1 MIPVFRPLKD
11 PAVATIWSGLAA
23 STIGEDLFRVAVVW
37 IAAEQIGNAAG
48 YVNATQ
54 YGAML
59 VVGLLGASAFDR
71 WRPDRAMMGAKYASA
86 VLALLPV
93 IGFYIWGVS
102 IPLLI
107 LSVMGLAAM
116 RMVFTPALQ
125 SAVPVLVTD
134 RDAMQAINGL
144 FDATWRLARL
154 IGPMMAAVL
163 NTLLPVIHFLSIT
176 AVGFVLSAVAVWA
189 VRDRLVDPASK
200 PRPGRGGWRGA
211 WDALLDGA
219 RLMLRQRTMGALLM
233 VNAFANGPWSVA
245 LQLCIALM
253 VVEHDPHLF
262 GLHGLASLGM
272 IVGACGVGDV
282 VGNLVAG
289 SVRFRRPLSTMFLGY
304 VAMGSGFALIALAA
318 WGIDNPYK
326 LPAMM
331 LAGLVAGF
339 GGPFFFIPMI
349 TRMQTVFRGAEI
361 ARVFRLRLAVMAG
374 SMLLFNVAATPLF
387 DLIGPTHTEFYLGLL
402 LLALGIAGWFHYR
415 RIEDREA
422 AGAAASVEQRHVP

>member
-11 PAVATIWSGLAA
+11 RAVATVWSGLAA

-54 YGAML
+54 YAAML

-71 WRPDRAMMGAKYASA
+71 WRADRAMIGAKYASA
-86 VLALLPV
+86 ALALLPV
-93 IGFYIWGVS
+93 LGSYIWGVS
-102 IPLLI
+102 IPLLVV
-107 LSVMGLAAM
+107 SVMGLAGL

-154 IGPMMAAVL
+154 IGPMLAAVL

-176 AVGFVLSAVAVWA
+176 ALGFLLSALAIWA
-189 VRDRLVDPASK
+189 VRDRLVDPANP

-219 RLMLRQRTMGALLM
+219 RLMLRQPTMGALLL
-233 VNAFANGPWSVA
+233 VNAVANGPWSVA

-262 GLHGLASLGM
+262 GFHGLAALGL
-272 IVGACGVGDV
+272 IIGACGLGDV

-304 VAMGSGFALIALAA
+304 VAMGTGFALIALAA
-318 WGIDNPYK
+318 WSLHNPYK

-331 LAGLVAGF
+331 TAGLITGF

-361 ARVFRLRLAVMAG
+361 ARVFRLRLAIMAG
-374 SMLLFNVAATPLF
+374 SMLAFNLAATPMF
-387 DLIGPTHTEFYLGLL
+387 DWIGPTHTEFLFGLL
-402 LLALGIAGWFHYR
+402 LLAMGVAGYVYFR
-415 RIEDREA
+415 RQE
-422 AGAAASVEQRHVP
+422 

>member
-1 MIPVFRPLKD
+1 MIPVLRPLKD
-11 PAVATIWSGLAA
+11 PAVATVWWGLAA

-48 YVNATQ
+48 YVNAAQ
-54 YGAML
+54 YASML

-71 WRPDRAMMGAKYASA
+71 WRADRAMIGSKYASA
-86 VLALLPV
+86 LLALLPV
-93 IGFYIWGVS
+93 AGFYIWGIS
-102 IPLLI
+102 IPLLV

-125 SAVPVLVTD
+125 SAVPVLVKD
-134 RDAMQAINGL
+134 REALQAINGL

-154 IGPMMAAVL
+154 IGPMMAAAL
-163 NTLLPVIHFLSIT
+163 NMLVPVIHFLSVT
-176 AVGFVLSAVAVWA
+176 ALGFVLSALSIWA
-189 VRDRLVDPASK
+189 VRDRLVDPASR

-219 RLMLRQRTMGALLM
+219 RLMLSERTTGGLLLI
-233 VNAFANGPWSVA
+233 NAFANGPWSVA

-262 GLHGLASLGM
+262 GFHGLAALALIIGTT
-272 IVGACGVGDV
+272 GVGDV

-304 VAMGSGFALIALAA
+304 VAMGAGFALIALAA
-318 WGIDNPYK
+318 WGLSNPWT

-331 LAGLVAGF
+331 LAGLVTGF
-339 GGPFFFIPMI
+339 GGPFYFIPMI
-349 TRMQTVFRGAEI
+349 TRMQTVFRGAAI
-361 ARVFRLRLAVMAG
+361 ARVFRLRLAVMAA
-374 SMLLFNVAATPLF
+374 SMLIFNLGATPLF
-387 DLIGPTHTEFYLGLL
+387 DLIGPTHTGFYLGLM
-402 LLALGIAGWFHYR
+402 LLALGVGGYLYFRWGEGQSEDIPEIAT
-415 RIEDREA
+415 
-422 AGAAASVEQRHVP
+422 

>member
-11 PAVATIWSGLAA
+11 PAVATVWSGLAA

-54 YGAML
+54 YAAML

-71 WRPDRAMMGAKYASA
+71 WRPDRAMIGAKYASA
-86 VLALLPV
+86 VMALLPV
-93 IGFYIWGVS
+93 LGFYIWGIS
-102 IPLLI
+102 IPLLVA
-107 LSVMGLAAM
+107 SVMGLAGL

-134 RDAMQAINGL
+134 RSAMQAINGL

-154 IGPMMAAVL
+154 IGPLMAAIL
-163 NTLLPVIHFLSIT
+163 NTLLPVIHFLTIT
-176 AVGFVLSAVAVWA
+176 AVGFVLSALAIWV
-189 VRDRLVDPASK
+189 VRDRLVDPAARL
-200 PRPGRGGWRGA
+200 RPGRGGWRGA

-219 RLMLRQRTMGALLM
+219 RLMLRERTTGALLL

-253 VVEHDPHLF
+253 VFEHDPHLF
-262 GLHGLASLGM
+262 GFHGLASLGL
-272 IVGACGVGDV
+272 IVGSCGVGDV
-282 VGNLVAG
+282 LGNLIAG

-304 VAMGSGFALIALAA
+304 VAMGAGFALIALAA
-318 WGIDNPYK
+318 WGLDNPYK

-331 LAGLVAGF
+331 AAGLIAGL
-339 GGPFFFIPMI
+339 GAPFFFIPMI
-349 TRMQTVFRGAEI
+349 TRMQTVFKGAEI
-361 ARVFRLRLAVMAG
+361 ARVFRLRLAIMAG
-374 SMLLFNVAATPLF
+374 SMLFFNLVATPLF

-402 LLALGIAGWFHYR
+402 LLALGLSGYLYYR
-415 RIEDREA
+415 RQENN
-422 AGAAASVEQRHVP
+422 P